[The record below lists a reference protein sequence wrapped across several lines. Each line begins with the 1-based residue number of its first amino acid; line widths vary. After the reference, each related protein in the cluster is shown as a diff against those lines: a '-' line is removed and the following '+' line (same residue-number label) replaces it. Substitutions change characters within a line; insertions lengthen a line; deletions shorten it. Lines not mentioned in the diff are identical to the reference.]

1 MRIDVKGAI
10 DVKDLVKKESHKRM
24 RKAMFDSKPVI
35 QQQLQAEVRSVF
47 KVRKQSF
54 PRGFKGWIAY
64 KNTERLPIAVYK
76 FVVPWSGAH
85 AEDTTIRGRNAKG
98 LMIPLNRSTRINPQR
113 WREMIQ
119 RQVALGNLE
128 FRKVGSKVIVFMEA
142 IPEAASA
149 LGGFKKT
156 RMKNG
161 KRVKRIDIPVA
172 IWVPQVRL
180 RKRLDTNRMAERAV
194 QSIAQAWEVVVI
206 ES

>member
-1 MRIDVKGAI
+1 
-10 DVKDLVKKESHKRM
+10 
-24 RKAMFDSKPVI
+24 
-35 QQQLQAEVRSVF
+35 
-47 KVRKQSF
+47 
-54 PRGFKGWIAY
+54 
-64 KNTERLPIAVYK
+64 
-76 FVVPWSGAH
+76 
-85 AEDTTIRGRNAKG
+85 
-98 LMIPLNRSTRINPQR
+98 
-113 WREMIQ
+113 
-119 RQVALGNLE
+119 
-128 FRKVGSKVIVFMEA
+128 MEA

-206 ES
+206 ET